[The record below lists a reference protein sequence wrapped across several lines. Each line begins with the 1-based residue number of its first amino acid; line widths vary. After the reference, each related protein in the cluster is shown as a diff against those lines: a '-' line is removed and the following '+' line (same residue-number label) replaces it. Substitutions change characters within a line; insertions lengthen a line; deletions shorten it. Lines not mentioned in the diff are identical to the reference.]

1 VSRERLPNRRTAQT
15 FTLRHRHP
23 NGSEVELLVSLGYF
37 PDGRIGEVFFATDH
51 QVGTQLDVSL
61 KDACILL
68 SFALQHGASPSAI
81 RSAMTRDAQGR
92 PEGIMGTLL
101 DLLGEESA

>member
-1 VSRERLPNRRTAQT
+1 MTRERLPNRRQADT
-15 FTLRHRHP
+15 FTIRHAHP
-23 NGSEVELLVSLGYF
+23 GGGEVDVIVTLGRF
-37 PDGRIGEVFFATDH
+37 DDGRIGEVFFATDH
-51 QVGTQLDVSL
+51 NVGAQLDVAL

-68 SFALQHGASPSAI
+68 SFALQHGAGVAAM

-101 DLLGEESA
+101 DLLAAEGP